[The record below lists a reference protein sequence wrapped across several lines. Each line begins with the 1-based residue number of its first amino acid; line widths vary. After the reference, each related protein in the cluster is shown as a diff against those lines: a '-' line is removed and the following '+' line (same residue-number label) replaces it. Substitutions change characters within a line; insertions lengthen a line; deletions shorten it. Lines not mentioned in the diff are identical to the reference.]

1 MPQVTGTLKPPK
13 KPAVPGAAP
22 PSDIC
27 LAKVVHDREVATAR
41 QLALPPS
48 TVDSLAA
55 LFKVLADPT
64 RIRILSALAA
74 TELCVCDLEAVLG
87 MSQSATSHQLALLR
101 SARLV
106 RSRREGKVIYY
117 RLDDDH
123 VRMLLDLGLA
133 HRNEA
138 EAGA

>member
-1 MPQVTGTLKPPK
+1 MSPVTTARRSRK
-13 KPAVPGAAP
+13 KPG
-22 PSDIC
+22 SDEATLSPESC
-27 LAKVVHDREVATAR
+27 LAKIVHDKEVATAR
-41 QLALPPS
+41 RAALPES
-48 TVDSLAA
+48 EVNSLAA

-123 VRMLLDLGLA
+123 VRMLLDLGLE
-133 HRNEA
+133 HRS
-138 EAGA
+138 EAGR

>member
-1 MPQVTGTLKPPK
+1 MPQVTSARNPLK
-13 KPAVPGAAP
+13 KPVRPVAAS
-22 PSDIC
+22 PSDLC
-27 LAKVVHDREVATAR
+27 LAKVVHDSEVARAR
-41 QLALPPS
+41 ERALPPS

-106 RSRREGKVIYY
+106 RSRREGKVIFY

-123 VRMLLDLGLA
+123 VRMLLDLGLE

-138 EAGA
+138 EA